1 MRALGS
7 VGAAEV
13 LKELPKHVDV
23 LHDHIDK
30 TLDIRPMLES
40 GLKSLSPHEFEG
52 VLHPVFEEEEF
63 ILWWL
68 NLRRED
74 ELQNSLSR
82 CLTAGRH
89 SLWEEKQPRK
99 DLSTVTR
106 PVSRLLCLC
115 PNAHRFAGPLPSTPT
130 SGFAN
135 PSPVLR
141 ALRSSRIR
149 TLLSGIVTGTTG
161 VSL

>member
-1 MRALGS
+1 MGS

-63 ILWWL
+63 ILIIAGAVL
-68 NLRRED
+68 GAAAGAIQYMLSDIIRGNIAKEKERRKADSAAEVAIEND
-74 ELQNSLSR
+74 
-82 CLTAGRH
+82 
-89 SLWEEKQPRK
+89 
-99 DLSTVTR
+99 
-106 PVSRLLCLC
+106 
-115 PNAHRFAGPLPSTPT
+115 
-130 SGFAN
+130 
-135 PSPVLR
+135 
-141 ALRSSRIR
+141 
-149 TLLSGIVTGTTG
+149 
-161 VSL
+161 